1 MYEGF
6 MNSLSRD
13 ENGNRVVL
21 VFLLL
26 LYKLQ
31 RSLTLCQPVPATCS
45 SPRL

>member
-1 MYEGF
+1 MSDDMYEGI
-6 MNSLSRD
+6 MSSLSRD

-31 RSLTLCQPVPATCS
+31 RSLTLC
-45 SPRL
+45 